1 MVIRTAVFGLILGV
15 TSAFAQDGSLLQ
27 QKLTQMGEATKKNQ
41 FQLRGYQWQ
50 ESVSV
55 MVDGHQAAPRQSL
68 CRYAADGT
76 VLKTPLGPTDS
87 NAKHGGPLRR
97 HMIEEKQEEI
107 AEVGRVAAQYLLP
120 DPNRFRDSVAAGRV
134 ALESDSQG
142 GTTVAFRDYQKPG
155 DEMKLI
161 LDPASMQVVRIEIST
176 YLDNGRSS
184 VVEQIRFARL
194 ADGTLYPAQ
203 TTIQAPAKKI
213 LISTTST
220 NYVRL
225 AP

>member
-1 MVIRTAVFGLILGV
+1 MAVRIAILGLILSV
-15 TSAFAQDGSLLQ
+15 TSTFAQDGSLLQ
-27 QKLTQMGEATKKNQ
+27 KKLTQMGEATKENQ
-41 FQLRGYQWQ
+41 LQLRGYQWQ

-55 MVDGHQAAPRQSL
+55 TVDGHQPAPRQSL
-68 CRYAADGT
+68 CRYAADGS

-87 NAKHGGPLRR
+87 NAKHGGPLRS
-97 HMIEEKQEEI
+97 HMMKEKQEEV
-107 AEVGRVAAQYLLP
+107 AEVGKVALQYLLP
-120 DPNRFRDSVAAGRV
+120 DPNRLRDSVAAGRV

-142 GTTVAFRDYQKPG
+142 GATLAFRDYQKPG
-155 DEMKLI
+155 DEMKLF
-161 LDPASMQVVRIEIST
+161 LDPASMQVIRIEIST
-176 YLDNGRSS
+176 YLDTGRSP
-184 VVEQIRFARL
+184 VMEQIRFARL